1 MRLLKPVVFA
11 TLLGTSVPV
20 VLAAQVP
27 AAPAAH
33 ASLQSSPTSL
43 TLDEAISLARQN
55 NPLYL
60 QTANERRTADAQVRS
75 AYGALLPSSSARFYS
90 AYQQGGDIFVNGG
103 SLAVGSDQLQS
114 QYFLGLNYQL
124 NASTLVQPRVARADR
139 VAADADITGAAETL
153 RSLVEQQY
161 ITALRA
167 EATAALNDTLVQ
179 VQEANLELAKARVAV
194 GADNILAVRR
204 AEVTLGQAQVAA
216 LTAHNS
222 AEVEKVKLFQQ
233 IGVQPPDSVML
244 TTTFAVAKPSFAL
257 DSVLDLARRANPAV
271 LALRERER
279 AAGWNIRAAQSA
291 YTPTLS
297 LSTGWSGTSF
307 QYTNPDFP
315 VQRAIKNQQG
325 LFASC
330 MSQDSIRTALSMTS
344 LACGSRFAPLTASD
358 ISAIRTTNSAFPF
371 KFQRAPLTFSALI
384 SIPIFDNFSREQ
396 RVEQAQ
402 VDRDNARLN
411 VRSRE
416 LQMTADVTQGYLN
429 LVTAARTVEL
439 QEVNAQKAREELM
452 YAQERYRVG
461 AATFLDVTTSSGA
474 FVQAQ
479 VDRINAIYDYHKAF
493 AALEAAVGRPLR

>member
-1 MRLLKPVVFA
+1 MRLLKPVAFTA
-11 TLLGTSVPV
+11 LLGAITPAMLAGQAPSPSQQPRS
-20 VLAAQVP
+20 AAQT
-27 AAPAAH
+27 A
-33 ASLQSSPTSL
+33 L

-60 QTANERRTADAQVRS
+60 QTANERKTADAQVRA
-75 AYGALLPSSSARFYS
+75 AYGALLPSSNAQFYS
-90 AYQQGGDIFVNGG
+90 GYQQGGDIFVNGG

-114 QYFLGLNYQL
+114 QYYLGLNYRV
-124 NASTLVQPRVARADR
+124 NAGTLVLPRAAKANR
-139 VAADADITGAAETL
+139 VAADADISGAAETM
-153 RSLVEQQY
+153 RSLVTQQY

-167 EATAALNDTLVQ
+167 DANAALQDTLVQ
-179 VQEANLELAKARVAV
+179 VQRANLELAKARVAV

-204 AEVTLGQAQVAA
+204 AEVTLGQAEVAA

-222 AEVEKVKLFQQ
+222 AEVERVKLFQQ
-233 IGVQPPDSVML
+233 MGVQPPQGGVQL

-271 LALRERER
+271 HALRERER
-279 AAGWNIRAAQSA
+279 SAGWNVRVAQSS

-307 QYTNPDFP
+307 QYTNSEFP
-315 VQRAIKNQQG
+315 VQQVMLANQRG
-325 LFASC
+325 LASC
-330 MSQDSIRTALSMTS
+330 LTQDSIRTAVNMSSLQCNNGRFTLTS
-344 LACGSRFAPLTASD
+344 DQAAQ
-358 ISAIRTTNSAFPF
+358 IRSENNQFPF
-371 KFQRAPLTFSALI
+371 KFQRAPLSFSATL
-384 SIPIFDNFSREQ
+384 SIPIFDNFNREQ

-411 VRSRE
+411 VKSRE

-439 QEVNAQKAREELM
+439 QEVNAQKAREELT

-479 VDRINAIYDYHKAF
+479 VDRINAIYDYHRAF
-493 AALEAAVGRPLR
+493 AALEQAVGRPLR